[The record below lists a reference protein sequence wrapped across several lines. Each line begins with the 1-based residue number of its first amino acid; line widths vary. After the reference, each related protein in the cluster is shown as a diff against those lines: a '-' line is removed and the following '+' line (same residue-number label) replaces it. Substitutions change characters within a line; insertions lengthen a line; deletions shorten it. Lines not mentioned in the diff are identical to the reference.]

1 MVIDSLGLST
11 AMFVLSRN
19 KMETVSITCVPGLM
33 GLELP
38 WQPNDVYVLWM
49 ALALLIGPL
58 HVNWKAIQSNL
69 LEMKE
74 SINETETRYFTFPTY
89 LEENLD
95 FHPSLPED
103 SGQKL
108 SIQTILSMLWTRGH
122 VIFIWGHAI
131 LSQGTRARRK
141 YLGTRARAFS
151 LQNESTRTRDLADSC
166 WVGFG

>member
-1 MVIDSLGLST
+1 
-11 AMFVLSRN
+11 
-19 KMETVSITCVPGLM
+19 
-33 GLELP
+33 
-38 WQPNDVYVLWM
+38 M

-122 VIFIWGHAI
+122 VIFI
-131 LSQGTRARRK
+131 
-141 YLGTRARAFS
+141 
-151 LQNESTRTRDLADSC
+151 
-166 WVGFG
+166 